1 MTDLS
6 IRGKP
11 LVSSRVTVAIP
22 TFNRVCLLAR
32 AVESAMAQSYEDVE
46 IVVSD
51 NCSQDG
57 TRDYLQTLTDPRI
70 RVLLQLRNGGMVKNW
85 DACLAQATGEYFL
98 LLSDDDY
105 FQDKDALVKFV
116 ASLQEGLPHNRIAI
130 SEVAIVKAHASVA
143 PQAPRR
149 AASPQQGATSSQMN
163 ASGLPGLD
171 AVALTPFV
179 ALAEAL
185 EGRLNVLPC
194 ATMLYTS
201 DVRALGGYG
210 AFGAELAVDTCV
222 WQSICLTTGG
232 LKKINEK
239 LLVYSLHQSE
249 STASIELWE
258 REQRIVN
265 QLTFALSSQH
275 LQLEEAAK
283 LKELQVSATW
293 RLPLSVI
300 KRNVRYNQHYTFGKF
315 VRDVWR
321 YRYRIASSLMIYYL
335 PRLLRQTSAQ
345 IFHPPRARGDS

>member
-1 MTDLS
+1 
-6 IRGKP
+6 
-11 LVSSRVTVAIP
+11 VAIP

-70 RVLLQLRNGGMVKNW
+70 RVLLQLSNGGMVKNW
-85 DACLAQATGEYFL
+85 DSCLAQATGEYFL

-105 FQDKDALVKFV
+105 FKDKDALVKFV
-116 ASLQEGLPHNRIAI
+116 ASLQEGPPYYRLAI
-130 SEVAIVKAHASVA
+130 SEVAIVKAPASVA
-143 PQAPRR
+143 PQMPRR
-149 AASPQQGATSSQMN
+149 TASPQQDATSRQVS
-163 ASGLPGLD
+163 ASGLSGLD
-171 AVALTPFV
+171 ATVLTPFV

-249 STASIELWE
+249 STASIELWVHD
-258 REQRIVN
+258 QRIVN
-265 QLTFALSSQH
+265 QLTLPLFNQH
-275 LQLEEAAK
+275 LQLDETVK
-283 LKELQVSATW
+283 LKELQESAVW

-300 KRNVRYNQHYTFGKF
+300 KRNVRYNQYYTFEKF

-321 YRYRIASSLMIYYL
+321 YRYRIASSLVIYYL
-335 PRLLRQTSAQ
+335 PRLLRQTAAQ
-345 IFHPPRARGDS
+345 IFHPSRARGDS